1 MKRNKQYRVRL
12 DEPEHT
18 ALIFASK
25 CMGVPASD
33 ILRGALLEY
42 YKNHRHEMCENIKEG
57 RIEQ

>member
-33 ILRGALLEY
+33 MLRGALLEY
-42 YKNHRHEMCENIKEG
+42 Y
-57 RIEQ
+57 